1 MFNYI
6 LELYKFKKNLKKIEE
21 KELLVLEFRKK
32 SLQKYKTP
40 KQRLNHLCEIS
51 SVHDYSLFEKIKTHN
66 TQSLFEETLKDDE
79 IYSSLLRHPKKDD
92 FDLSN
97 YFIIG
102 NLPKSSQSDFN
113 ANLKLIGFC
122 DNINYKHLNSQRD
135 KTKELFNCLID
146 YKVNKGLV
154 ENKSWYPIAIKFNE
168 LGNSYILSLTWSEV
182 EYEAYTNKRKALEMF
197 LELWVTVFS
206 DEVQRRVAEI
216 ITSDDMYFS
225 IENIL
230 ELSIM
235 GYNEKLGKEFEHSIF
250 DNPIEWTLS
259 ILEPVNETVDF

>member
-1 MFNYI
+1 MLNYI
-6 LELYKFKKNLKKIEE
+6 LELHRHKKNLKKIEE
-21 KELLVLEFRKK
+21 KELLDLELRMK

-51 SVHDYSLFEKIKTHN
+51 SIYDFSLFEKIKSN
-66 TQSLFEETLKDDE
+66 GTQSLFEETLKDDE
-79 IYSSLLRHPKKDD
+79 VYSSLLRHSKKDD
-92 FDLSN
+92 FDLSS

-102 NLPKSSQSDFN
+102 NLPKSNQSDFN

-122 DNINYKHLNSQRD
+122 DNIDYKYLNSQRD

-146 YKVNKGLV
+146 YKVNKSLV
-154 ENKSWYPIAIKFNE
+154 EDKSWYPIATKFNE
-168 LGNSYILSLTWSEV
+168 LNNPFRLNLTMSEI
-182 EYEAYTNKRKALEMF
+182 EYEAYSSKRKAIEVF

-206 DEVQRRVAEI
+206 DEVQHRVAEI

-235 GYNEKLGKEFEHSIF
+235 GYNEKLGKDFEHSIF

-259 ILEPVNETVDF
+259 ILEPVKETVNS